1 MATALVDPDA
11 LNHAHDREDYSG
23 EGPPL
28 DTGAP
33 ATLERQFQTFVERV
47 PGIVVY
53 LDVVQLDD
61 PSCSIPVYISPQIE
75 DLLGYPRD
83 AWLTNDELWLDVL
96 HPDDA
101 ERMAKADEQAR
112 ATLSSLFA
120 EYRMVARDGR
130 VIWVSEKATVV
141 EDEATGTVY
150 WQGVM
155 VDITDRK
162 QTEDALAASE
172 GQFRSIFDAASIGVM
187 TLGLDGLIREA
198 NPTLEQVCDY
208 PSGALHDRP
217 LQDYLEPASS
227 DCLEQFHELAAGLR
241 ERFELEHRFRRNDGS
256 LIWCRTVMALVRDG
270 EGRPSRVTAMLE
282 DVTDRKQVEADLVH
296 RTLHDS
302 LTKLPNR
309 EHLLKR
315 LRQERERRF
324 AAGSGV
330 AVVFM
335 DMDGFKQVN
344 DSIGH
349 HAGDDLLVAVAHRL
363 SATVRP
369 CDAVARFGGDEF
381 VVIAGDVESLN
392 EATQLG
398 WRLTNCLRR
407 LFSIADHTV
416 RVTAS
421 VGVAYSVNPEDLA
434 EDIIRKADAAMYLA
448 KQRGRNRVEVYG
460 HPDETNAAA

>member
-1 MATALVDPDA
+1 
-11 LNHAHDREDYSG
+11 
-23 EGPPL
+23 
-28 DTGAP
+28 
-33 ATLERQFQTFVERV
+33 
-47 PGIVVY
+47 
-53 LDVVQLDD
+53 
-61 PSCSIPVYISPQIE
+61 
-75 DLLGYPRD
+75 
-83 AWLTNDELWLDVL
+83 
-96 HPDDA
+96 
-101 ERMAKADEQAR
+101 
-112 ATLSSLFA
+112 
-120 EYRMVARDGR
+120 
-130 VIWVSEKATVV
+130 
-141 EDEATGTVY
+141 
-150 WQGVM
+150 
-155 VDITDRK
+155 
-162 QTEDALAASE
+162 
-172 GQFRSIFDAASIGVM
+172 
-187 TLGLDGLIREA
+187 
-198 NPTLEQVCDY
+198 
-208 PSGALHDRP
+208 
-217 LQDYLEPASS
+217 
-227 DCLEQFHELAAGLR
+227 
-241 ERFELEHRFRRNDGS
+241 
-256 LIWCRTVMALVRDG
+256 MALVRDG

-302 LTKLPNR
+302 LTQLPNR

-421 VGVAYSVNPEDLA
+421 VGVAYTV
-434 EDIIRKADAAMYLA
+434 
-448 KQRGRNRVEVYG
+448 
-460 HPDETNAAA
+460 